1 MNALALRV
9 IALNEVRLRMRRL
22 STLVAMLAAIGL
34 CWLAISDPAD
44 GVTMMVIDHK
54 RVLYTSQALAFG
66 SAHIAGMLLG
76 LAGFF
81 LVRGRVTDDLQSGM
95 GAVIGATGAS
105 NALLAAGRW
114 LGGVAYLL
122 LFVLAYLGSTLALHA
137 LRGEGPIQLLVYLK
151 TYLLMLLPIVSYVSA
166 AAVLFDNIG
175 PLVGKRG
182 DVLYFFL
189 WCLQFGATAGVV
201 ENPGTTWPMF
211 FDFSGLS
218 VAVTTLREH
227 FATTYFA
234 MGRHGFNP
242 AVTPMVIPDT
252 FWTWRAAGIRAS
264 TLMLS
269 VLLLVPAARF
279 FHRYSPDRVRSR
291 SSRRNRLLALADRLL
306 RPVGALV
313 RPLPAL
319 AMRVPGFAGEV
330 LAEVA
335 LVLSMSPATAL
346 ALAAGAVAAVV
357 LAPAALPGA
366 MTFGVACWGVAVCG
380 IAPRDWQNGAD
391 AMTAV
396 LPGGAVRRFLRQW
409 SASVVLAFPL
419 FLLAMRWYGDSPVRA
434 AAAAGGVLALASAA
448 CLMGGLTRGSRLF
461 LALFLFTWYI
471 ALNAPREAAL
481 DMVGFNGSASAGTAA
496 AWALAGC
503 LAWVAAFSH
512 NRWGRAA

>member
-1 MNALALRV
+1 MNLLALRV
-9 IALNEVRLRMRRL
+9 IALNEVRLRLRRL
-22 STLVAMLAAIGL
+22 STLVAQLAVVGL
-34 CWLAISDPAD
+34 CWLAICDPAS
-44 GVTMMVIDHK
+44 GVTMMVIDHQ

-81 LVRGRVTDDLQSGM
+81 LVRGRVADDLQSGM

-105 NALLAAGRW
+105 NALLALGRW

-122 LFVLAYLGSTLALHA
+122 LFVLAYLGSTLVLHA
-137 LRGEGPIQLLVYLK
+137 FRGEGPIQLLVYLE
-151 TYLLMLLPIVSYVSA
+151 TYLLMLLPVLSFASA

-201 ENPGTTWPMF
+201 ENPGTTWPMY

-218 VAVTTLREH
+218 VAVTSLEEH
-227 FATTYFA
+227 FSTKYFS
-234 MGRHGFNP
+234 MGRNGFDP
-242 AVTPMVIPDT
+242 AVAPVVIPDT
-252 FWTWRAAGIRAS
+252 LWGLRALGIRS
-264 TLMLS
+264 CT
-269 VLLLVPAARF
+269 LLLSMLLLAPAALF
-279 FHRYSPDRVRSR
+279 FHRYSPDRVRPR
-291 SSRRNRLLALADRLL
+291 SSRGNRLLALADRLL
-306 RPVGALV
+306 RPATLLV

-319 AMRVPGFAGEV
+319 AVRAPGFAGEV

-335 LVLSMSPATAL
+335 LVLSMSPAATL
-346 ALAAGAVAAVV
+346 ALAGGAIAAAVAAH
-357 LAPAALPGA
+357 AALPGV
-366 MTFGVACWGVAVCG
+366 MTFGVACWGIVVCG
-380 IAPRDWQNGAD
+380 IVPRDWQNGAD

-409 SASVVLAFPL
+409 ASSVVLGLP
-419 FLLAMRWYGDSPVRA
+419 LLAVALRWVGDATVRGA
-434 AAAAGGVLALASAA
+434 AAACGVLALASAA
-448 CLMGGLTRGSRLF
+448 SLMGGLTRGSRLF

-471 ALNAPREAAL
+471 ALNAPKEAML
-481 DMVGFNGSASAGTAA
+481 DMVGFNGAATATSVA

-503 LAWVAAFSH
+503 LAWAAGFAFSGW
-512 NRWGRAA
+512 RRV